1 MTSELHSGDTSLTSM
16 ATADELSQLLNES
29 SIERHLSGQLD
40 SYEDTSMHT
49 QQWDGT
55 ERTWPQ
61 LDSKVHKDSGIVS
74 TSINQP
80 SFVDIPDFE
89 TQSIRP
95 ISTSMEG
102 SRLNER
108 GATKTHRT
116 HDRRRT
122 EPSNPLLTVPVQTS
136 ESAPTSTDKDG
147 GKRSGVDAMD
157 TGGDSPLSLDL
168 DHLALQVRDKLSSIF
183 DYSPTPP
190 MEVS

>member
-1 MTSELHSGDTSLTSM
+1 M
-16 ATADELSQLLNES
+16 ATADELSELLNES

-49 QQWDGT
+49 RQWDGT

-74 TSINQP
+74 TSIHQP
-80 SFVDIPDFE
+80 SFIDIPDFE
-89 TQSIRP
+89 TQSISRP
-95 ISTSMEG
+95 ISTSSKEG

-116 HDRRRT
+116 RDRRQT

-136 ESAPTSTDKDG
+136 ESAPTSADKDG
-147 GKRSGVDAMD
+147 GKRSGVDAKD

-190 MEVS
+190 IEVS

>member
-1 MTSELHSGDTSLTSM
+1 LTSELHSGDTSLTSM
-16 ATADELSQLLNES
+16 ATADELSELLKES

-49 QQWDGT
+49 WQWDGM

-74 TSINQP
+74 TSIHQP

-89 TQSIRP
+89 TRSISRP
-95 ISTSMEG
+95 ISTSSKEG

-116 HDRRRT
+116 RDRRQT
-122 EPSNPLLTVPVQTS
+122 EPSKPLLTVPVQTS
-136 ESAPTSTDKDG
+136 ESAPTSADKYG
-147 GKRSGVDAMD
+147 GKRSGVMPR
-157 TGGDSPLSLDL
+157 TQEG
-168 DHLALQVRDKLSSIF
+168 
-183 DYSPTPP
+183 TPRCP
-190 MEVS
+190 